1 MANSIKISTYNV
13 DDIKIGTSSV
23 TAVYVGTNLVWSGGT
38 PTPPTPTTTAFEVYD
53 INGDVLT
60 SGTCE
65 SLSNGTLTINE
76 VTNNFSVTYD
86 LMYSAVV
93 SDCVTTID
101 TYAFNGIGM
110 FGTPSFTSITIGS
123 GVTSIGDYG
132 LAICPNMASITIN
145 ATTPPTLGSN
155 VFYETNNCP
164 IYVPAES
171 VSAYQ
176 SAWSEYA
183 SRIQAIPTPTKDYL
197 RTIARDSGTISL
209 VIGTSVSTSSLTSIS
224 YSLDSGSTWVTSA
237 NTDGA
242 SVTLET
248 PTLANGDVVYWK
260 GDGVQ
265 LATNTNGGTYTS
277 FSSSTNYDVEG
288 NVMSLLAGDN
298 FENAELASGYTY
310 HLANL
315 FRANTKVINA
325 SGMTIPSMKMYG
337 NDCNNMFTGC
347 TSLVTAPS
355 IINPTA
361 YENGQNGFFKRMFAS
376 CTSLTVPPQLPS
388 LVLGEQCYSDMFN
401 GCTSLPTAPQLPA
414 TTLAVRC
421 YQYMFRNCT
430 SLTTAPSLPATTLAT
445 YCYNSMFYGCTS
457 LTTAPSLLA
466 TTLTN
471 NCYQYMFNGC
481 SSLNSITCLA
491 TDISAIA
498 CTSSWLYRV
507 AANGTFTKN
516 PNMSSWSRGNSG
528 IPNGWTVEDYSS

>member
-93 SDCVTTID
+93 SNCVTTID
-101 TYAFNGIGM
+101 TCAFNGIGM
-110 FGTPSFTSITIGS
+110 LGTPSFTSITIGS

-132 LAICPNMASITIN
+132 LAICPNIASITIN
-145 ATTPPTLGSN
+145 ATTPPTLGN
-155 VFYETNNCP
+155 EVFYETNNCP

-183 SRIQAIPTPTKDYL
+183 SRIQAIPTPTPKNYL

-209 VIGTSVSTSSLTSIS
+209 VIGSGVSTSSLTSIS

-347 TSLVTAPS
+347 TNLVTAPS

-388 LVLGEQCYSDMFN
+388 LVLAQYCYSDMFN

-414 TTLAVRC
+414 TTLAARC
-421 YQYMFRNCT
+421 YYNMFTKCT
-430 SLTTAPSLPATTLAT
+430 SLTTAPELPATTLASS
-445 YCYNSMFYGCTS
+445 CYQSMFKSCTS
-457 LTTAPSLLA
+457 L
-466 TTLTN
+466 N
-471 NCYQYMFNGC
+471 N
-481 SSLNSITCLA
+481 ITCLA
-491 TDISAIA
+491 TDISASN
-498 CTSSWLYRV
+498 CTFTWLYGV
-507 AANGTFTKN
+507 SANGTFTKN
-516 PNMSSWSRGNSG
+516 PNMSSWGSGVSG